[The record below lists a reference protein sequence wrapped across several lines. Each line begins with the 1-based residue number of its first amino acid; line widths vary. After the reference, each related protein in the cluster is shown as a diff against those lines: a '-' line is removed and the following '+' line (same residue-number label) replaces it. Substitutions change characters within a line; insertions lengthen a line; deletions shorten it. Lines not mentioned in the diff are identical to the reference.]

1 MFNWKYSISWCA
13 QIQRAEKKRKVL
25 KEVINALVFFSIIE
39 VGEMQ
44 RNQKMNV
51 TNLFNVTEA
60 Y

>member
-1 MFNWKYSISWCA
+1 MFNRKYSISWCA

-39 VGEMQ
+39 VGETK